1 MLSEPD
7 LENSIRIDMQL
18 QQKTDKGV
26 PEFSFSDNYTK
37 ETIIIILLGCI

>member
-1 MLSEPD
+1 MLSESD
-7 LENSIRIDMQL
+7 VENSITIDMQL

-26 PEFSFSDNYTK
+26 PEFRFSDKHTK